1 MEEGKWW
8 RNSELGW
15 GFVVRYDATR
25 NECWKLCSPDGF
37 MSQTRP
43 DISFNS
49 LELLILNMSG
59 IENTTKLEVCVRRA
73 EFWEIPFHV
82 SQPFVGDLSG
92 EQGSWGVN
100 DHLYQIKSL
109 LGQC

>member
-1 MEEGKWW
+1 MGEGKWW
-8 RNSELGW
+8 RNFELGW

-43 DISFNS
+43 EISFNS

-59 IENTTKLEVCVRRA
+59 IENTTKLESLWR
-73 EFWEIPFHV
+73 
-82 SQPFVGDLSG
+82 
-92 EQGSWGVN
+92 
-100 DHLYQIKSL
+100 KS
-109 LGQC
+109 

>member
-1 MEEGKWW
+1 M
-8 RNSELGW
+8 
-15 GFVVRYDATR
+15 VRYDAAR

-43 DISFNS
+43 EISFNS

-59 IENTTKLEVCVRRA
+59 IENTTKLEVCGGRA

-82 SQPFVGDLSG
+82 FGLSPLWGIVLGNKVPG
-92 EQGSWGVN
+92 E
-100 DHLYQIKSL
+100 
-109 LGQC
+109 